1 MNVNLE
7 RTQALLARP
16 VLPAAGD
23 ELRRDG
29 EVFFVGAQLAPYQAV
44 ESILESDGRSP
55 AELFVFRFAEP
66 ADFAGAEALI
76 RAIKRNFKG
85 FLVGQFLTAPSPHQL
100 EHAYAA
106 GIDYIDIPRFGEQE
120 QSRDALLCAKAIFPR
135 WSVISTLF
143 AGIQPLTAICKDID
157 ALLGLDILPL
167 GAVDRAAARC
177 PARDVA
183 EFFEH
188 LAAGWRRERVPVKPL
203 HPLLRLTTPLALPPA
218 KRGMQGLF
226 DKVDGARLRTSSDL
240 RRLLRVREVEE
251 SFASAGL

>member
-1 MNVNLE
+1 MTVSLG
-7 RTQALLARP
+7 RTRTLLARP

-23 ELRRDG
+23 ELRRHG

-55 AELFVFRFAEP
+55 VELFVFRFGEP
-66 ADFAGAEALI
+66 AEFAGAEALI
-76 RAIKRNFKG
+76 RAIKRNCKG
-85 FLVGQFLTAPSPHQL
+85 FLVGQFMTAPLPQQL

-106 GIDYIDIPRFGEQE
+106 GIDYVDIPLFGEQE
-120 QSRDALLCAKAIFPR
+120 KSRAALLCAKSIFPR
-135 WSVISTLF
+135 WSVTSTLF
-143 AGIQPLTAICKDID
+143 AGIQSLTVARKDMD
-157 ALLGLDILPL
+157 ALLGQDILPL
-167 GAVDRAAARC
+167 GAIDQADGRC
-177 PARDVA
+177 PAGDIA
-183 EFFEH
+183 AFFEH
-188 LAAGWRRERVPVKPL
+188 LAAGWRRKKVPVKPL
-203 HPLLRLTTPLALPPA
+203 HPLLRLTTPLVLPPA